1 MKNFSIRLNE
11 DVIKRIINMSKK
23 WKILFKDCL
32 ELIENV
38 DSQQTPNITF
48 KKLKNKIK
56 RRNSI

>member
-1 MKNFSIRLNE
+1 MKKFSIRLNE

-48 KKLKNKIK
+48 KNLKNKIK

>member
-1 MKNFSIRLNE
+1 MKYSSIRLSE
-11 DVIKRIINMSKK
+11 DVIKRIINMSKR

-38 DSQQTPNITF
+38 DSQQTPKITL
-48 KKLKNKIK
+48 KKKNK